1 MDDGRSQDVEKA
13 VCKNTKV
20 GASTTEIVPLMAAAT
35 SSAGGTAV
43 VPVPLDIRNV
53 GMDVGEIV
61 NQIMKMQQL
70 QLENQMRMQQTLLEQ
85 VVRLLPVGGGQ
96 VDPGVRQSG
105 TIGAG
110 VRQDL
115 PVAAYCAPTQVDA
128 SGLAA
133 EQWEHAVLKPPVV
146 EAKELQSSASRH
158 YTKVARK
165 FEENIVKF
173 QKSERN
179 MKQVRADIIEMREGG
194 DRFRYPTGTRPWTSP
209 GDAVQLDQPWLP
221 TVEGDFVVGVTVPRG
236 STRREVLQR
245 LHHCH
250 ELTRKDVHAEALLDH
265 VTFMRP
271 LTTRSAFF
279 RACADFKDAELEALD
294 LEHGRQVT
302 ANGKLALK
310 KCEDL
315 YTAIIDKIRKKK
327 MFEKR
332 SEEETAKLEAEK
344 EERLK
349 AIDPKAAL
357 KGLVNEAVR
366 QAVGVVKMEEDSE
379 MGFNPA
385 QASDYDHAGDIIAV
399 LQPKNGLSPGGP
411 WGPTTNQKARAKAKR
426 TRIRTKA
433 RATANGKCKSKEKRH
448 LPKVR
453 AKAKEKAKAKKILDK
468 SGRYGNLPKKLTS
481 TRSMR
486 LFQTKVEIFGKGV
499 GQTAGL
505 NGHGANK
512 TSGLRE
518 RVKLVAKE
526 KAAFGEMESRR
537 ED

>member
-1 MDDGRSQDVEKA
+1 MAATPISSVRICEAGQKRELVDDLLADSQDFECALDDGRSLDGEQA
-13 VCKNTKV
+13 VCKKNKV
-20 GASTTEIVPLMAAAT
+20 GASTTEIVQVRGAAS
-35 SSAGGTAV
+35 SSAGGIAV
-43 VPVPLDIRNV
+43 VPVLPVPVPLEIRNV
-53 GMDVGEIV
+53 GIDVGEMV
-61 NQIMKMQQL
+61 NQMLRMQQH
-70 QLENQMRMQQTLLEQ
+70 QMENQMRMQQTFLEQ

-96 VDPGVRQSG
+96 VDPGVRQAG
-105 TIGAG
+105 TPPGA
-110 VRQDL
+110 
-115 PVAAYCAPTQVDA
+115 ANCAPTQVDA
-128 SGLAA
+128 SGLTP
-133 EQWEHAVLKPPVV
+133 EQWELAVLKPPVV

-221 TVEGDFVVGVTVPRG
+221 TVECDFVVGVTVPRG

-250 ELTRKDVHAEALLDH
+250 EMTRKDVHAEALLDH

-332 SEEETAKLEAEK
+332 SEEEKAKLEAET

-349 AIDPKAAL
+349 AIDPK
-357 KGLVNEAVR
+357 
-366 QAVGVVKMEEDSE
+366 
-379 MGFNPA
+379 
-385 QASDYDHAGDIIAV
+385 V
-399 LQPKNGLSPGGP
+399 L
-411 WGPTTNQKARAKAKR
+411 
-426 TRIRTKA
+426 
-433 RATANGKCKSKEKRH
+433 
-448 LPKVR
+448 
-453 AKAKEKAKAKKILDK
+453 
-468 SGRYGNLPKKLTS
+468 
-481 TRSMR
+481 
-486 LFQTKVEIFGKGV
+486 
-499 GQTAGL
+499 
-505 NGHGANK
+505 
-512 TSGLRE
+512 
-518 RVKLVAKE
+518 
-526 KAAFGEMESRR
+526 
-537 ED
+537 